1 MIMDKVLNFS
11 KSVVTG
17 VNKAEAIAK
26 APFEVVGDAT
36 QAYLKWK
43 SSVENEDGLKDFLV
57 EYLTKKTK
65 NEEGKGFIITLTPA
79 VQNTRKSPYSINDI
93 KNDKGVRKY
102 KTTYQLVDT
111 TTNVVIAETAES
123 KNKALQLGRKL
134 YKETGLTH
142 DIKCILVKKVI
153 EGSDTLFEMVYN
165 PSKGTQEGEYIVFG
179 ITKD

>member
-1 MIMDKVLNFS
+1 MIMDKILNFS

-43 SSVENEDGLKDFLV
+43 GSVEDESGLKDFLV
-57 EYLTKKTK
+57 EYLAKKTK

-79 VQNTRKSPYSINDI
+79 ITNTRKSPYSIKDI
-93 KNDKGVRKY
+93 KNDKGIRKY
-102 KTTYQLVDT
+102 KTTYQLIDT
-111 TTNVVIAETAES
+111 TTGVVVAETAEN
-123 KNKALQLGRKL
+123 KNTALQLGRKL
-134 YKETGLTH
+134 YKETGFTH
-142 DIKCILVKKVI
+142 NIKCVLVKKVI

-165 PSKGTQEGEYIVFG
+165 PSKGTQAGEYIVFG